1 MSVRERAHNELGGSS
16 VVTDAHSCL
25 TFLRWTEDVLL
36 LPVLVCLISTHTHT
50 HICSEATSAKTKVT
64 KKKNQ
69 KCKLSVLT

>member
-50 HICSEATSAKTKVT
+50 HTYL
-64 KKKNQ
+64 Q
-69 KCKLSVLT
+69 